1 VAVGLLYRI
10 LVNLLSWLALLARS
24 QASKNA
30 EILVLRQEVAVL
42 RRASPRPRLAWT
54 VWVPRISSMQVG
66 EGFIRRLVVVWFA
79 GSWRVVDAG
88 RR

>member
-1 VAVGLLYRI
+1 MLPDFNVPTLSALLTAFRPCFTAPGYRTFTALVVGLIGQARRRT
-10 LVNLLSWLALLARS
+10 VCGMLLGA
-24 QASKNA
+24 
-30 EILVLRQEVAVL
+30 
-42 RRASPRPRLAWT
+42 

-79 GSWRVVDAG
+79 GSWRVVDVG